1 MATAQIR
8 LSDQQ
13 RKALRTIAQQTG
25 KTEDEIIREAVEQFI
40 AGTQFPSQFQGTDR
54 RALLQQACGMWRD
67 RTDLPALATLRSEL
81 DRLFPIDEQQHE

>member
-40 AGTQFPSQFQGTDR
+40 SQFQGTDR

-81 DRLFPIDEQQHE
+81 DRLFPIDEQHHE